1 MSTVSTPKDLRT
13 KITASS
19 ALLEKLTAEIQE
31 YNSLPIV
38 HGNLQKKI
46 RSLARVLYFLQINAY
61 ARQDDRAIE
70 KELSVLDEDLQIL
83 NQR

>member
-1 MSTVSTPKDLRT
+1 MSAVSTPKDFRT
-13 KITASS
+13 KISS
-19 ALLEKLTAEIQE
+19 CSTLLEKLKAEIQE
-31 YNSLPIV
+31 YESLPVV
-38 HGNLQKKI
+38 HGNLQEKI